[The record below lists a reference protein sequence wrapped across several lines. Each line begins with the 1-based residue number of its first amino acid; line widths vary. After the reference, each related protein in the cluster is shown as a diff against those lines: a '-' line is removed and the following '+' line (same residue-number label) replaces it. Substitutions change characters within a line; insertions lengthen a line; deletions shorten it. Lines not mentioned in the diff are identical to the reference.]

1 MLGAIAGDIIGSV
14 HEHLGTKTK
23 DFELFVESSRFTD
36 DSVLSIAIGYALLS
50 KRDYGDVL
58 RTFGRRYPRVG
69 YGAMFQ
75 TWLYDTDPEPYGSF
89 GNGSAMRVAPV
100 AWAFSD
106 LETVKEEAK
115 KSAAVTHD
123 HPEGIRGAQAIA
135 GAIFLARTGASKEE
149 IQQFVQSEFAYD
161 CAQSV
166 DELRPGYDFDV
177 TCQGTVPAA
186 VRAFLDAEDFEDA
199 VRNAVSLGGDADT
212 LACITGA
219 MAEPF
224 YGGVPAEIRKE
235 AFSRL
240 DRLLRNVTRKCVKAF
255 DVQLVAADEGWEDGD
270 DDEPDP
276 T

>member
-23 DFELFVESSRFTD
+23 EFELFVESSRFTD
-36 DSVLSIAIGYALLS
+36 DSVLSIAVGYALLT

-58 RTFGRRYPRVG
+58 RNFGRRYPKAG

-75 TWLYDTDPEPYGSF
+75 TWLYDKDPEPYGSF

-100 AWAFSD
+100 AWAFAD

-135 GAIFLARTGASKEE
+135 GAIFLARTGSSKED
-149 IQQFVQSEFAYD
+149 IQQFVESEFAYD
-161 CAQSV
+161 CGQSV
-166 DELRPGYDFDV
+166 DELRPSFDFDV

-186 VRAFLDAEDFEDA
+186 VRAFLDAQDFEDT
-199 VRNAVSLGGDADT
+199 VRNAISLGGDADT
-212 LACITGA
+212 LASIAGA
-219 MAEPF
+219 IAEPF
-224 YGGVPAEIRKE
+224 YGGVPAGIRQE

-240 DRLLRNVTRKCVKAF
+240 DRLLRNVSRKCVTAF
-255 DVQLVAADEGWEDGD
+255 GVPLIAADGEWENGD

-276 T
+276 L